1 MNQPIISAIIA
12 TYKRNTKLERVI
24 NSVLNQTMDN
34 IEIITVDDNDEKSNH
49 RKLDKKLMEDYKDNE
64 KVIYI
69 KHH

>member
-1 MNQPIISAIIA
+1 MNQPIVSAIIP
-12 TYKRNTKLERVI
+12 TYKRNTKLERAI

-49 RKLDKKLMEDYKDNE
+49 RKLNKKLMEDYKDNE

-69 KHH
+69 KHQ

>member
-1 MNQPIISAIIA
+1 MNQPIIRAIIP
-12 TYKRNTKLERVI
+12 TYKRNTKLERAI

-49 RKLDKKLMEDYKDNE
+49 RKLNKKLMEDYKDNE

-69 KHH
+69 KHQ

>member
-1 MNQPIISAIIA
+1 MNQPIVSAIIP
-12 TYKRNTKLERVI
+12 TYKRNTKLERAI

-49 RKLDKKLMEDYKDNE
+49 RKLNKKLMEDYKDNE